1 MPRDAPHANATQT
14 EVLTIH
20 HKIILQQM
28 LKAQIIQFLEEF
40 EKESDPVFLED
51 DNLFDAIYIHKINLT
66 AFPKFNNFYTEFLE
80 RFL

>member
-1 MPRDAPHANATQT
+1 
-14 EVLTIH
+14 
-20 HKIILQQM
+20 M

-40 EKESDPVFLED
+40 EKESDPIFLED